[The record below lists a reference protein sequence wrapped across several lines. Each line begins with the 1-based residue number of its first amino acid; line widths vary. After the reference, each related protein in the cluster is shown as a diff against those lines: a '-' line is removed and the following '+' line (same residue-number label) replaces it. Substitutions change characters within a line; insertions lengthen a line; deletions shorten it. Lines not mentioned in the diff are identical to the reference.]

1 MENTIDVS
9 QLSAEQLKEL
19 LTKKEQAEQ
28 EAKQAE
34 AQEVIAELETELSEA
49 QEAVTAARK
58 ERDQK
63 VKEMVDQ
70 ARKAAK
76 EEYSKAVDEAQERVN
91 QIKTQLREAGGK
103 VAGSTGTRT
112 KSKGFG
118 DRDGK
123 STVLAILGEIDSPA
137 TPKQVCERILED
149 GLYTGKE
156 TSLTVAVSVALN
168 KLAEEGEVK
177 KEGNKRGCTFEVA

>member
-1 MENTIDVS
+1 METKTDAT
-9 QLSAEQLKEL
+9 QLSAEQLREL
-19 LTKKEQAEQ
+19 LAQAEQAEQ

-34 AQEVIAELETELSEA
+34 AQEVIAELETELAEA
-49 QEAVTAARK
+49 QEALKTAK
-58 ERDQK
+58 DTQSEK
-63 VKEMVDQ
+63 VAEMVKQ

-76 EEYSKAVDEAQERVN
+76 AEYSKIVVEAQERVN
-91 QIKTQLREAGGK
+91 QIKNQIREAGGK
-103 VAGSTGTRT
+103 TTSTGTRT

-123 STVLAILGEIDSPA
+123 ATVLAVLGEIDGPA

-149 GLYTGKE
+149 GLYVGKD

-168 KLAEEGEVK
+168 ELAQEGEVK
-177 KEGNKRGCTFEVA
+177 KEGQKRGCTFEVA